1 MDMAA
6 HVVPALAQPAPR
18 PRREEKPRRM
28 DRTERFYKIDQMLQ
42 SRGRVKVREFLD
54 ELGIS
59 LATFKRDLE
68 YMRSR
73 LNAPIVWD
81 RDQEAYRFEEG
92 RAGKGPRYEL
102 PGLWFSPSEAQAL
115 LTLEHLVEGLEPAL
129 LGAHVKPLKARL
141 AALLSV
147 GDRSAEEVRKRIRV
161 IPFGARRHEP
171 KHFELIASA
180 VLGRRRLKLTYWNRT
195 KDQVTEREV
204 SPQRLI
210 LYRNNWYLDAWCH
223 LRNDLRSFALDAM
236 RDVSMVP
243 GKVREV
249 PDAELDAV
257 LASGYGIFSGKK
269 VQWATLRFTPERA
282 RYVAM
287 EEWHPKQRA
296 RWEKDGSYILEVP
309 FSSEKELMMD
319 ILKFGPDVEVL
330 KPDVLRS
337 EIHRRASRMS
347 RIHDTSAPG

>member
-1 MDMAA
+1 MDMGA
-6 HVVPALAQPAPR
+6 HALLVPRSPGAGRKAT
-18 PRREEKPRRM
+18 RM

-42 SRGRVKVREFLD
+42 SRGRVKVGEFLD
-54 ELGIS
+54 ELGVS

-81 RDQEAYRFEEG
+81 REQEAYRFEEG
-92 RAGKGPRYEL
+92 HGGKAPKYEL
-102 PGLWFSPSEAQAL
+102 PGLWFSPSEALAL
-115 LTLEHLVEGLEPAL
+115 LTLEHLVEGMEPGL

-141 AALLSV
+141 AALLTTGEHSL
-147 GDRSAEEVRKRIRV
+147 DQVRKRIRV

-180 VLGRRRLKLTYWNRT
+180 VLGRKRLELVYWNRT
-195 KDQVTEREV
+195 KDETTTREV
-204 SPQRLI
+204 SPQRLVH
-210 LYRNNWYLDAWCH
+210 YRQNWYLDAWDH
-223 LRNDLRSFALDAM
+223 LRNDLRTFSLDAI
-236 RDVSMVP
+236 RAVEMVD

-296 RWEKDGSYILEVP
+296 RFEGDGSYVVEVP
-309 FSSEKELMMD
+309 FASEKELVMD
-319 ILKFGPDVEVL
+319 ILQHAPDVEVL
-330 KPDVLRS
+330 KPESLRA
-337 EIHRRASRMS
+337 EVARRAGAMAKAHGQR
-347 RIHDTSAPG
+347 